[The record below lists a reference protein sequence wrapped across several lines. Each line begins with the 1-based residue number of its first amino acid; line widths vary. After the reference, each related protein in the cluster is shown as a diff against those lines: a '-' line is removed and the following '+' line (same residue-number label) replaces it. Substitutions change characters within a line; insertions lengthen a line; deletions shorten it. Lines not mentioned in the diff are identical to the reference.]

1 MSKKQTINSKRIVAI
16 VLILLNVVV
25 CFTQKPIVKR
35 TLRADDLPDGF
46 GKNGMFFNDDGGV
59 NFYELDTAYQ
69 ANMTLLI
76 EKKTMHSYIIVDIE
90 KAGLKKNITE
100 KELVKNPYC
109 YYTIATTGEIFCS
122 NFYFTSVPMLKP
134 MEKDTIY
141 DYGFY
146 KSSIYVYS
154 QDWYLGIFS

>member
-1 MSKKQTINSKRIVAI
+1 MKSKRVVA
-16 VLILLNVVV
+16 VMLILLNVAV
-25 CFTQKPIVKR
+25 CFTQSVIVKR
-35 TLRADDLPDGF
+35 PLKVDYFPYWKG
-46 GKNGMFFNDDGGV
+46 GMLFNDDGGV